1 VTTDDSRLTTCPLS
15 QLMAILLLWTAVAS
29 MSALAQTPHTH
40 HHGFGDAQKWAKVFD
55 DPERD
60 AWQKPHEVIQA
71 LALKP
76 DAVIADIGSGTGY
89 FAARFAHMVPQG
101 RVYGVDTE
109 PGMVKY
115 LSERAKRDGLKNL
128 SAVQARP
135 GDPRLPEKADL
146 VVLVDVYHHVDDRER
161 YFRRLQDSLKPG
173 GRIAV
178 IDFRMDS
185 PVGPPKSARIEP
197 ERVMAEMRRAGYAL
211 AQEHAFLPNQYFLV
225 FQRGRD

>member
-1 VTTDDSRLTTCPLS
+1 VIRESKNLLAGAAA
-15 QLMAILLLWTAVAS
+15 LILLASSVAP
-29 MSALAQTPHTH
+29 ATAQTPHTH
-40 HHGFGDAQKWAKVFD
+40 QHSFGDADRWAKVFD

-60 AWQKPHEVIQA
+60 AWQKPHEVIKA
-71 LALKP
+71 LTLKP
-76 DAVIADIGSGTGY
+76 DAVVADIGAGTGY
-89 FAARFAHMVPQG
+89 FSMRLAHMVPQG

-109 PGMVKY
+109 PAMVKH
-115 LSERAKRDGLKNL
+115 LAERAKQAGLKNVV
-128 SAVQARP
+128 AVAARP

-146 VVLVDVYHHVDDRER
+146 VIFVDVYHHVEERER
-161 YFRRLQDSLKPG
+161 YFRRLQESLKPG

-197 ERVMAEMRRAGYAL
+197 GRVKDEMQRAGYAL

-225 FQRGRD
+225 FRPGP